1 MTINQL
7 CRASMFAL
15 ILVLAGQATPANAQ
29 IFSDNFDDGND
40 NGWTRYQ
47 PLQPFGAPGTWS
59 FPSGAYQIQAA
70 GSPNPGTL
78 GAGRAGSAR
87 TDINLTTFHLEVD
100 VLNWNN
106 SLSQAFGLSARVN
119 QIGLQTTDSYLFL
132 YLTGTSPSI
141 VINRTDNEVPVAI
154 GTSAAITLDPGQDY
168 RFRFTGTGSSL
179 MGQVFN
185 LTNLATP
192 LATVT
197 AIDGTLTSGNV
208 GLLVASTSTVAGVA
222 ADATFDNFVVVPEPT
237 SLALLGIA
245 AGALRWA
252 RRKAPRD
259 SRGAN

>member
-1 MTINQL
+1 MTFPL
-7 CRASMFAL
+7 RFGAAL
-15 ILVLAGQATPANAQ
+15 LALGFTLFGFGSSAHAQ
-29 IFSDNFDDGND
+29 IFSDNFNDGND

-87 TDINLTTFHLEVD
+87 TDINLSDFHVEVD

-119 QIGLQTTDSYLFL
+119 QIGLQTTDSYLLL

-154 GTSAAITLDPGQDY
+154 GTGAAITLDPGQDY

-185 LTNLATP
+185 LTNLTTP
-192 LATVT
+192 LATVS
-197 AIDGTLTSGNV
+197 AIDGTYMSGNV
-208 GLLVASTSTVAGVA
+208 GLLVASTSTAAGAA

-237 SLALLGIA
+237 SLALLGVAA
-245 AGALRWA
+245 AGRWIW
-252 RRKAPRD
+252 RRQG
-259 SRGAN
+259 SRRL

>member
-1 MTINQL
+1 MEL
-7 CRASMFAL
+7 VYAVLRYAVMGAAAVSAVVAL
-15 ILVLAGQATPANAQ
+15 THYLVR
-29 IFSDNFDDGND
+29 
-40 NGWTRYQ
+40 NGT
-47 PLQPFGAPGTWS
+47 LQPFGAPGTWS

-78 GAGRAGSAR
+78 GPGRAGSAR
-87 TDINLTTFHLEVD
+87 TDINLTDFHLEVD

-119 QIGLQTTDSYLFL
+119 QIGLGTTDSYLLL
-132 YLTGTSPSI
+132 YLAGTSPSF
-141 VINRTDNEVPVAI
+141 VINRTDNETPVAI
-154 GTSAAITLDPGQDY
+154 GTSAAIALDPGQDY
-168 RFRFTGTGSSL
+168 RFRFTGAGSSL

-185 LTNLATP
+185 LTNLTTP

-197 AIDGTLTSGNV
+197 AIDGTYVSGNV
-208 GLLVASTSTVAGVA
+208 GLLVASTSTTAGAA

-237 SLALLGIA
+237 SLALLGVAA